1 MKPKTLDITQGLA
14 QRWLSHDDLAFPG
27 PPESLDPA
35 VTRVGAIDCPFPV
48 DIPHEIRP
56 DLIKL
61 APTEPLLI
69 VDKPQSRW
77 MDCLS
82 QKIQRLRSTKAFVYA
97 DDLNPD
103 DLQFWAQQVIY
114 ALSTLL
120 PHGPVH
126 ANGALAWIGSEPPN
140 DPIDFFLGLSL
151 SLQEDFVLMAPR
163 HRSPPFPSDENPLRA
178 RLLSVCFPSGWIP
191 EEKCDQSLF
200 SIHMPVADNSRIQ
213 KAAASLSAAMAQKG
227 PFVRFVHTLAPNS
240 TMWRDPGQ
248 PPWVDFGGLEHV
260 WFRVE
265 RQVTIPLAGTG
276 SLFLIRLF
284 VVPLLE
290 VLSRP
295 GRSKTLAEALDTMS
309 PALRV
314 YKGLHHI
321 APGLIH
327 ALKDHANREARSA

>member
-1 MKPKTLDITQGLA
+1 MKPITLDISQGLA
-14 QRWLSHDDLAFPG
+14 HQWLSHDDPAFPG
-27 PPESLDPA
+27 PPHQRDPA

-48 DIPHEIRP
+48 DSPHEIRP

-61 APTEPLLI
+61 TATEPVLI
-69 VDKPQSRW
+69 VDRPLTQWKN
-77 MDCLS
+77 CLRH
-82 QKIQRLRSTKAFVYA
+82 KIQRLRSTKAFVYA
-97 DDLNPD
+97 DDFVPN

-120 PHGPVH
+120 PHGPVD
-126 ANGALAWIGSEPPN
+126 ANGALPWIGSELPN

-163 HRSPPFPSDENPLRA
+163 HRSPPSPSDENPLRA
-178 RLLSVCFPSGWIP
+178 RLLSVCFPSGWVP

-200 SIHMPVADNSRIQ
+200 AIHMPVADNSRIQ
-213 KAAASLSAAMAQKG
+213 KAAASLSTAMAQKG
-227 PFVRFVHTLAPNS
+227 PFVRFVYTLAPNS

-248 PPWVDFGGLEHV
+248 PPWVDFGGLENI

-265 RQVTIPLAGTG
+265 RQVTIPLAGAG

-290 VLSRP
+290 VVNRP
-295 GRSKTLAEALDTMS
+295 GRSKILAEALDTMS

-321 APGLIH
+321 APGLID
-327 ALKDHANREARSA
+327 ALRDHANRQARSA